1 MLQPISNYEGQ
12 NANNLVKLYEG
23 DTGCCPDLAAECQ
36 YDVVIPTAN
45 AVNNIIFKRTAAG
58 DSVTK
63 TFSPAV
69 TGAANVK
76 AAILAALVAEGYEED
91 GSSPVGVDS
100 YVDGTNTVYRI
111 TGSLVVVSMLHNTV
125 TTVTATQKCDR
136 VGRCTYFA
144 TYAGGNGDIFIV
156 NGTENTLGDLTFAS
170 TTAAQA
176 DTAIAAE
183 VPAGTVVAVVKNT
196 DTSLFE
202 ITLIADQGSTFEID
216 GTDFTESDCGPGYV
230 A

>member
-1 MLQPISNYEGQ
+1 MLQPISNYLGQ

-69 TGAANVK
+69 TGASNVK
-76 AAILAALVAEGYEED
+76 AAILAALAVEGYEND
-91 GSSPVGVDS
+91 GVLPVGVDS
-100 YVDGTNTVYRI
+100 YTDGTNTVYRI
-111 TGSLVVVSMLHNTV
+111 TGSLVVVSMLHNTS

-136 VGRCTYFA
+136 VGRCTYTG
-144 TYAGGNGDIFIV
+144 TYAGGTGSTFTV
-156 NGTENTLGDLTFAS
+156 NGTDVTLGALTYAG
-170 TTAAQA
+170 TTAAQM
-176 DTAIAAE
+176 DTAIAAA

-196 DTSLFE
+196 SPETFT
-202 ITLIADQGSTFEID
+202 ITLIADQGSTFVLAGD
-216 GTDFTESDCGPGYV
+216 DFVESDCGPGYV

>member
-76 AAILAALVAEGYEED
+76 AAILAALTAEGYEEAD
-91 GSSPVGVDS
+91 SNPVGIKS
-100 YVDGTNTVYRI
+100 YTDGANTVYEI
-111 TGSLVVVSMLHNTV
+111 TGGLIVVSMLHNTS
-125 TTVTATQKCDR
+125 TTVTATQKCTEE
-136 VGRCTYFA
+136 GRCTY
-144 TYAGGNGDIFIV
+144 TVEYAGGNADVFIA
-156 NGTENTLGDLTFAS
+156 NGTSTTLGDLTFAS
-170 TTAAQA
+170 TSAAQM
-176 DTAIAAE
+176 DTALASL
-183 VPAGTVVAVVKNT
+183 VPAGSVVTVVKGGSAFTITIYAEQNNLFTLDAV
-196 DTSLFE
+196 
-202 ITLIADQGSTFEID
+202 A
-216 GTDFTESDCGPGYV
+216 FTVTDCGPGYV

>member
-1 MLQPISNYEGQ
+1 MLQPISNYLDQ

-23 DTGCCPDLAAECQ
+23 NTGCCPDLDAECQ
-36 YDVVIPTAN
+36 YDVIIPTAN

-69 TGAANVK
+69 TGAANVIP
-76 AAILAALVAEGYEED
+76 AILAALAEEGYEND
-91 GSSPVGVDS
+91 GQLPVAVDS
-100 YVDGTNTVYRI
+100 YVDGSNTVYRI
-111 TGSLVVVSMLHNTV
+111 TGSLIIVSMLHNAV

-144 TYAGGNGDIFIV
+144 LYPGGSGDIFIA
-156 NGTENTLGDLTFAS
+156 NGVEITLGALTYAG
-170 TTAAQA
+170 TTAAQME
-176 DTAIAAE
+176 TAIAAQ
-183 VPAGTVVAVVKNT
+183 VPAGTVVAVVKDT
-196 DTSLFE
+196 DPETFE
-202 ITLIADQGSTFEID
+202 ITLIADQGYTFEID
-216 GTDFTESDCGPGYV
+216 GVEFTESDCGPGYV

>member
-1 MLQPISNYEGQ
+1 MLQPISNYLDQ

-76 AAILAALVAEGYEED
+76 AAILAALAVEGYEND
-91 GSSPVGVDS
+91 GVLPVGVDS
-100 YVDGTNTVYRI
+100 YTDGTNTVYRI

-144 TYAGGNGDIFIV
+144 LYPGGTGDIFIV
-156 NGTENTLGDLTFAS
+156 NGVEITLGALTYAG
-170 TTAAQA
+170 TTAAQME
-176 DTAIAAE
+176 TAIAAE
-183 VPAGTVVAVVKNT
+183 VPAGTVVAVVKDT
-196 DTSLFE
+196 DPETFE

-216 GTDFTESDCGPGYV
+216 AVEFTESDCGPGYV